1 MIDLAQSSRAL
12 HYVQQSLCRF
22 VLVIA
27 RSLVRQRETTK
38 TLKRI
43 SFGPGSIEIYCHG
56 KVEISNYFDLDDVSC
71 IDKQID
77 RFNRFR
83 EVFSEVLLK
92 KYEFFISTCIIGLEG
107 RIIFRNMY
115 YRKINRNLKY
125 QMFQP
130 K

>member
-1 MIDLAQSSRAL
+1 MIDLAQSSRDL
-12 HYVQQSLCRF
+12 HYVQQSFSRF

-43 SFGPGSIEIYCHG
+43 SFGPGSIEIYSLWVKCHG
-56 KVEISNYFDLDDVSC
+56 KVENSNYFDLDDVSC

-83 EVFSEVLLK
+83 ESEVLLM
-92 KYEFFISTCIIGLEG
+92 KYEFFISTS
-107 RIIFRNMY
+107 
-115 YRKINRNLKY
+115 
-125 QMFQP
+125 
-130 K
+130 